1 VLSLCNSL
9 TADVTWFERISMCV
23 ILLNC
28 LTLGMYRPCHD
39 EVCQTTRC
47 RVLEGF
53 DHFIFA
59 FFAVELC
66 IKVIAMGLVGRGTYL
81 ADTWNRLDLFIVAAG

>member
-1 VLSLCNSL
+1 
-9 TADVTWFERISMCV
+9 MCV

-28 LTLGMYRPCHD
+28 LTLGMYQPCQD

-66 IKVIAMGLVGRGTYL
+66 IKVMAMGFVGSGAYL
-81 ADTWNRLDLFIVAAG
+81 SDTWNRLDLFIVAAG

>member
-1 VLSLCNSL
+1 
-9 TADVTWFERISMCV
+9 MGV

-28 LTLGMYRPCHD
+28 VTLGMYRPCQD

-47 RVLEGF
+47 SVLEGF

-59 FFAVELC
+59 FFAVELA
-66 IKVIAMGLVGRGTYL
+66 IKVMAMGLVGCGAYL